1 MNGES
6 TYTGLGETIGTAL
19 RRSAGTRPRR
29 WLLAITLVVGL
40 LAAVG
45 LSMTLPPADR
55 TFATIIEP
63 VQSLMSVTVPFL
75 GVLLAGDLWKAPGT
89 ARPLPSLLAATLL
102 AAAVGVFGLVVC
114 ALALAV
120 ASSGSAADP
129 WLNAGTVTAGSV
141 LVQIVGQLVGTGL
154 GLLVRSP
161 VIACLATLAPMGLW
175 WVLGAVDFL
184 RPAQA
189 FTPYATLR
197 NLLSGHMNPLT
208 WTQWVAVLLIWGVGL
223 NVLGAARLRRSQQPT
238 PRAEYA

>member
-1 MNGES
+1 M
-6 TYTGLGETIGTAL
+6 
-19 RRSAGTRPRR
+19 
-29 WLLAITLVVGL
+29 
-40 LAAVG
+40 
-45 LSMTLPPADR
+45 
-55 TFATIIEP
+55 
-63 VQSLMSVTVPFL
+63 
-75 GVLLAGDLWKAPGT
+75 
-89 ARPLPSLLAATLL
+89 LAATLL

-175 WVLGAVDFL
+175 WALGAVDFL

-197 NLLSGHMNPLT
+197 SLLSGHMNPLT
-208 WTQWVAVLLIWGVGL
+208 WTVGRGPADLGRGPERPRRGPAEAESAADTASGIRLSPRNALLELTRADATGPTTR
-223 NVLGAARLRRSQQPT
+223 NTPQP
-238 PRAEYA
+238 A